1 MQTIIIIILS
11 VLLIIA
17 LWKWFS
23 YRIAL
28 AAYLRYYHDQNAK
41 EPTQDKLK
49 EYQVWAVEKTIKD
62 FFKLR

>member
-28 AAYLRYYHDQNAK
+28 AAYLRYYDDQNAK